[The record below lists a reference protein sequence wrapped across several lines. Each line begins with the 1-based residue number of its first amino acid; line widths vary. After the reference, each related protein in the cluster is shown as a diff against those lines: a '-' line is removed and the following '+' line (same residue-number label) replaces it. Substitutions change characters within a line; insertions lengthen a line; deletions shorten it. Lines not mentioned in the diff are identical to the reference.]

1 MHKKEPIFS
10 YKTPNEAT
18 GFLLYKVH
26 MYWQREIKRSLK
38 PIGLTHT
45 QFVILANT
53 YWLYL
58 QNKQVTQIEIA
69 QQAKMDTMMTSNV
82 IRTLEKKGFVKRT
95 EHRTDTRAKTVTLTK
110 KGFNNL
116 KKAVE
121 IVENF
126 DRAFFKNLK
135 NTKQFNHE
143 LLALLEDK

>member
-1 MHKKEPIFS
+1 MNKKENIFT

-18 GFLLYKVH
+18 GFLLYKAH

-53 YWLYL
+53 YWLYR
-58 QNKQVTQIEIA
+58 QNNQVTQIEIA
-69 QQAKMDTMMTSNV
+69 QYAKMDTMMTSNV
-82 IRTLEKKGFVKRT
+82 IRTLEKKSLVKRT
-95 EHRTDTRAKTVTLTK
+95 KHHTDTRAKTVELTK
-110 KGFNNL
+110 NGFDDL

-126 DRAFFKNLK
+126 DKQFFKKLNDSNL
-135 NTKQFNHE
+135 FNQE
-143 LLALLEDK
+143 LLNLMNDK

>member
-1 MHKKEPIFS
+1 
-10 YKTPNEAT
+10 
-18 GFLLYKVH
+18 

-38 PIGLTHT
+38 PIGLTHM

-82 IRTLEKKGFVKRT
+82 IRTLEKKGLVKRK
-95 EHRTDTRAKTVTLTK
+95 EHRTDTRAKTVALTK

-143 LLALLEDK
+143 LLALMKDK

>member
-1 MHKKEPIFS
+1 MNKKENIFS

-18 GFLLYKVH
+18 GFLLYKTH

-58 QNKQVTQIEIA
+58 QNNQVTQIEIA
-69 QQAKMDTMMTSNV
+69 QHAKMDTMMTSNV
-82 IRTLEKKGFVKRT
+82 IRTLEKKGLVKRT
-95 EHRTDTRAKTVTLTK
+95 EHHTDTRAKLVEITE
-110 KGFNNL
+110 KGFKVL

-121 IVENF
+121 IVETF
-126 DRAFFKNLK
+126 DREFFNNLK
-135 NTKQFNHE
+135 NTKQFNQE
-143 LLALLEDK
+143 LLSLMKDK

>member
-1 MHKKEPIFS
+1 MNKKENIFT

-18 GFLLYKVH
+18 GFLLYKTH

-58 QNKQVTQIEIA
+58 QNNQVTQIEIA
-69 QQAKMDTMMTSNV
+69 QHAKMDTMMTSNV
-82 IRTLEKKGFVKRT
+82 IRTLEKKDLVKRT
-95 EHRTDTRAKTVTLTK
+95 EHHTDTRAKIVELTK
-110 KGFNNL
+110 KGFNDL

-126 DRAFFKNLK
+126 DREFFKNLK
-135 NTKQFNHE
+135 NTKQFNQE
-143 LLALLEDK
+143 LLSLMKDK